1 MLNNKW
7 GENALLPALWKV
19 KLIIN
24 MEESLERL

>member
-7 GENALLPALWKV
+7 GKNALLPAFPKV

-24 MEESLERL
+24 VEKSLERL